1 PREAE
6 HRKFGT
12 TPAAHRSPSEP
23 PRGRAPL
30 AICFRVSLFCC
41 RTPTSSGSLSHE
53 VKMPSVPNNVST
65 QNQQSGGGRKAH
77 DDRRNQQSRQWILH
91 QRRSLPI
98 ASVEKRI
105 VEEVKKNDTLIV
117 VGETGSGKTTQ
128 LPQFLYSAGFCHDGR
143 VIGITQPRRVA
154 AVTVAKRVAE
164 ECNVE
169 LGQRVGYSIRFED
182 VTSSSTRIKYMT
194 DGLLLREALLDP
206 YLSRYSII
214 IVDEAHER
222 TVHTDVLLGLLKNVQ
237 LARSNSIVKQHN
249 CGDVDNDGQ
258 DHNQT
263 STLRACQALKY
274 TPLKLIIMSASLDA
288 RGFSE
293 YFGGAKAVYVQ
304 GRQYPVEILYTYQP
318 EKDYPDATL
327 ITIFQIHI
335 EEGPGDILAFLTG
348 QEEIESMDRLIH
360 ERVRQL
366 PEGSNKLITVPIYSS
381 LPSEQQMNVFKPAP
395 SGFRKVILATNIAET
410 SVTIPGIKYVIDPG
424 WVKVRSYNPVTG
436 MESLTISEISKAQ
449 ALQRSGRAGREGPG
463 KCFRLYTESAFSELK
478 DSTVPEIKRCNLVN
492 VVLQLKA
499 LGIDDI
505 LGFDFMEKP
514 SRTAIVKSLE
524 QLLLQ
529 GALTDECKLSD
540 PVGDQMARLPLD
552 PMYSKAL
559 IVASEFK
566 CLEEMLIAVSM
577 LSVESIFYSPCDK
590 MEEANA
596 AKKRFSSPKGP
607 YCFGE
612 CISGICGMLG
622 EKQKCKDERESGGKG
637 SKQMVQGELH
647 QLPCSK
653 ACSRCSQVILATN
666 IAETS
671 VTIPVVVLVGGPR
684 EMFRLY
690 TESAFSELKDST
702 VPEIKRCN
710 LVNVV
715 LQLKALGIDDILGLI
730 SGKAFKVNPDIFF
743 NMTAIV
749 KSLEQLLLQG
759 ALTDECKLS
768 DPVGDQMA
776 RLPLDPMYSK
786 ALIANAAKKRFSSP
800 EGDHIAL
807 VNVYRASAECLE
819 KSKNAKMKE
828 KAVEKALNKWCR
840 ENFINYR
847 ALRHAR
853 DVHSQ
858 IKGHVEQMG
867 LVLSSCGD
875 DMLHFRRC
883 LTASFFLNAARR
895 EPDRSYRTTASGQ
908 SVHIHPSSVLSEIKP
923 KPDCIIFNEL
933 VYTTQNYVRNVTRID
948 PLWLPELAPQYYA
961 AES

>member
-1 PREAE
+1 
-6 HRKFGT
+6 
-12 TPAAHRSPSEP
+12 
-23 PRGRAPL
+23 
-30 AICFRVSLFCC
+30 
-41 RTPTSSGSLSHE
+41 
-53 VKMPSVPNNVST
+53 MPSVPNNVST

-77 DDRRNQQSRQWILH
+77 DDRRNQQSSAWRQWILH

-596 AKKRFSSPKGP
+596 AKKRFSSP
-607 YCFGE
+607 
-612 CISGICGMLG
+612 
-622 EKQKCKDERESGGKG
+622 
-637 SKQMVQGELH
+637 
-647 QLPCSK
+647 
-653 ACSRCSQVILATN
+653 
-666 IAETS
+666 
-671 VTIPVVVLVGGPR
+671 
-684 EMFRLY
+684 
-690 TESAFSELKDST
+690 
-702 VPEIKRCN
+702 
-710 LVNVV
+710 
-715 LQLKALGIDDILGLI
+715 
-730 SGKAFKVNPDIFF
+730 
-743 NMTAIV
+743 
-749 KSLEQLLLQG
+749 
-759 ALTDECKLS
+759 
-768 DPVGDQMA
+768 
-776 RLPLDPMYSK
+776 
-786 ALIANAAKKRFSSP
+786 